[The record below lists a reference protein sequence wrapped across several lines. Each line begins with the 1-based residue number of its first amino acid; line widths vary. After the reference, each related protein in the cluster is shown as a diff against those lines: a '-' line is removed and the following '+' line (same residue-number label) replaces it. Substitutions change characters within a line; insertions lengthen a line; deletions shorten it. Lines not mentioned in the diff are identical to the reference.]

1 MGQTPVGLLC
11 GNNRRQCATLGQS
24 VEDDRFLYPFA
35 ILFRELPVD
44 RHEELIRRAMR
55 WPDPLA
61 IGAGGRASNF
71 RHLGY
76 SPSFNECSP
85 YFKHS

>member
-1 MGQTPVGLLC
+1 VSDLC
-11 GNNRRQCATLGQS
+11 NFFASEVLAAWVRGTCIR
-24 VEDDRFLYPFA
+24 FA

-61 IGAGGRASNF
+61 DQIVRERVGSG
-71 RHLGY
+71 
-76 SPSFNECSP
+76 
-85 YFKHS
+85 K